1 MQWRDYAQ
9 LRPWLKLMA
18 AQRGRLLGGAIL
30 MALTVFSAIGL
41 LSVSGWF
48 ITGTALTGLL
58 FAVGIRAAFDIYT
71 PGAAIRTFA
80 VSRTVTRYLERL
92 FNHDTV
98 LRILADLRTTV
109 FRQLTQL
116 DASEFRKLRASE
128 WLNRLTSDIDTLDNL
143 YLRLLAPP
151 VVAAAGIGLLGILSA
166 VFLPT
171 LTLPL
176 MLGLGLLLL
185 AITWGLARISRR
197 ASHALT
203 AQLEQL
209 RIKTVEQLQGLSELA
224 SYHTLAQ
231 HQHQLMAEEAR
242 LQAQQSSIQRQVAW
256 ANAFSTFGVQ
266 LAAILTLSMALFA
279 FNQGHISGPVAIM
292 LPLAVLALGEAFA
305 SLPKAFGHWG
315 ATVAAAE
322 RLQQPT
328 PVQPSA
334 AAPLALS
341 PWQTLTFAAVTH
353 QYPKALNTA
362 LAPFNLT
369 VHAGDRIGIVGVSGS
384 GKSTLAQLCA
394 GLLIPTT
401 GEILIDGSAMNLAH
415 HQPWLA
421 QLGYLTQYTDL
432 FNESVANNLRIAQP
446 NADDDALWT
455 VLDAVGLAQ
464 FVRTLPQQID
474 TPMGEAGKQ
483 FSGGEARRIALARLM
498 LKDPALVLVDE
509 PFSGL
514 DDANAQSISAVLEQW
529 LVGRT
534 LIAFG
539 HSAAALPRVDRL
551 LSLDLHDGA

>member
-98 LRILADLRTTV
+98 LRILADLRTAV

-231 HQHQLMAEEAR
+231 HQHQLLAEEAR

-279 FNQGHISGPVAIM
+279 FNQGHISGPVAVM

-334 AAPLALS
+334 AAPLTLS